1 MVETAQ
7 ISVAGDDTQVT
18 INAGGTLDLTNS
30 AKLHDGLRQ
39 AAVSAEQVTVDIRSA
54 DFIDTQVVQDLARAA
69 VTMLKRGKRLK
80 VIASETGYPLRVIR
94 ISGFENIMDVELVPG
109 AK

>member
-1 MVETAQ
+1 MVDTAQ
-7 ISVAGDDTQVT
+7 ISITGDDTQVT
-18 INAGGTLDLTNS
+18 IDAGGTLDLTNT
-30 AKLHDGLRQ
+30 AELQDGLRQ
-39 AAVSAEQVTVDIRSA
+39 AAMSAEKVTVDMRDA

-94 ISGFENIMDVELVPG
+94 ISGFENIMDVEPVPVAG
-109 AK
+109 